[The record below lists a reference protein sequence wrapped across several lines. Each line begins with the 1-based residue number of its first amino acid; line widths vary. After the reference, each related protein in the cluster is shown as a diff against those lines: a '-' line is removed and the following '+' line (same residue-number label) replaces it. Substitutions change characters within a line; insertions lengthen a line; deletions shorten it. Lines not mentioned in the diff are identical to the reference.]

1 MITPLEADQ
10 LILETLPPFGTV
22 RMSLD
27 EAYGQVLRE
36 IITADRDLPPF
47 DRVTMDGVALC
58 FDAWQKGCRSFSL
71 ESTATAGKP
80 SPALLDRAG
89 GCVQVMTGAM
99 LPVGADTI
107 IPFEEVTIEDMHVT
121 VHGDARPAPLQ
132 YLHSQGS
139 DKRAGEPVLQPGT
152 RLRGPHIAL
161 AAAVGRTELEVARR
175 PVVAIISTGDELKQ
189 VHESVEPFQIR
200 SANDRGMRASLLA
213 CGYPQVDT
221 YTIHDDLDATVALL
235 ERLLSEYGT
244 LILTGGVSMGKK
256 DFVPAALDRVGVGQV
271 FHKIRQRPGKPMWF
285 GLHDTGTPVF
295 ALPGNTVSTLVC
307 LHRYVLPCLESALGV
322 QPEAAPQVKLSE
334 SIRFAPALTGF
345 IPVRLQWSSLG
356 ECLAAP
362 VTTNTSGD
370 FAALSSTDGFV
381 ELPEGQDV
389 FPAGHVVRYVA
400 WK

>member
-1 MITPLEADQ
+1 MITPAEADRM
-10 LILETLPPFGTV
+10 ILETLPPFGTV
-22 RMSLD
+22 RVPLD

-36 IITADRDLPPF
+36 TLTADRDLPPF

-58 FDAWQKGCRSFSL
+58 FDAWQKGCRAFSL

-80 SPALLDRAG
+80 SPALRDLAG

-99 LPVGADTI
+99 LPAGADTI
-107 IPFEEVTIEDMHVT
+107 IPFEEVTIEGDQVT

-132 YLHSQGS
+132 YLHSRGS
-139 DKRAGEPVLQPGT
+139 DKRAGEAVLQPGT
-152 RLRGPHIAL
+152 RLMGPHIAL
-161 AAAVGRTELEVARR
+161 AAAVGRPELEIARR
-175 PVVAIISTGDELKQ
+175 PAVAIISTGDELKQ
-189 VHESVEPFQIR
+189 VHEPVEPFQIR

-213 CGYPQVDT
+213 CGYQQVDT
-221 YTIHDDLDATVALL
+221 YTIHDDLEATVTLL

-256 DFVPAALDRVGVGQV
+256 DFVPAALDRVGVRQV

-285 GLHDTGTPVF
+285 GLHHTNKPVF

-307 LHRYVLPCLESALGV
+307 LHRYVIPSLDAALGLRPTPAT
-322 QPEAAPQVKLSE
+322 QIKLRE
-334 SIRFAPALTGF
+334 SIRFTSPLTGF
-345 IPVRLQWSSLG
+345 IPVRVQWTSEG
-356 ECLAAP
+356 DCLAEP

-370 FAALSSTDGFV
+370 FAALSETDGFV

-400 WK
+400 WR